1 MPEEHVMKAAMQR
14 YIDSF
19 NAGDA
24 EGLSSLFADDAT
36 IEDPVGSELVEGI
49 EAIAEFYRGGV
60 KVVTEMSLSAPIRG
74 SHANAAAM
82 AFDFKMNIDGKEY
95 ETGAIDVMEFNAEGK
110 ITSMRAYWGP
120 SDTNMPA
127 WES

>member
-1 MPEEHVMKAAMQR
+1 MSFWIRRPAPLNSKQNLTINQGRSEKMPEEHVMKAAMQT

-24 EGLSSLFADDAT
+24 EGLISLLADDAT

-82 AFDFKMNIDGKEY
+82 AFDF
-95 ETGAIDVMEFNAEGK
+95 
-110 ITSMRAYWGP
+110 
-120 SDTNMPA
+120 
-127 WES
+127 